1 MLRCSFKN
9 TMLFC
14 EDLSK
19 YVSKQNLSKFR
30 NLALRQR
37 FVQQSADIIVLEEK
51 DFNDIL
57 ADLQKNATE
66 KEIMD
71 FVNGDLVTSPYE

>member
-1 MLRCSFKN
+1 
-9 TMLFC
+9 MLFC